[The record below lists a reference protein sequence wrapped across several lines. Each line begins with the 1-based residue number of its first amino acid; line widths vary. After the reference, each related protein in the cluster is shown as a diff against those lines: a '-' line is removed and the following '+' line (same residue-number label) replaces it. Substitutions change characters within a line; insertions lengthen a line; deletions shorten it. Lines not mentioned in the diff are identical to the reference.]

1 MDKMEGKVNRQ
12 HPTALTIY
20 TSLILTYRTFLHLP
34 GIARPFHQGQET
46 HKQLPCATCKLD
58 DLNFPETNSKV

>member
-1 MDKMEGKVNRQ
+1 MDTTEGKVNRQ
-12 HPTALTIY
+12 HPTDLTVY

-34 GIARPFHQGQET
+34 GIARPFHQGQKT
-46 HKQLPCATCKLD
+46 HKQLPCATRKLD